1 MSIRTRRFA
10 GLTRW
15 SVFVGVGTI
24 SFASI
29 AQSPAMFNYQGRL
42 LNGTNLVNGTVG
54 LQLSLYTSA
63 SGGTLLYTDSNSVAV
78 VDGLYS
84 TFIGDNATFGDLQ
97 SALAQGGTQV
107 WLQVVANGTTLSP
120 RERLVSVP
128 YALGAPASGISGT
141 LADTQLSTNV
151 ARLYVPNTAQQATAV
166 PQVVNGFVV
175 GATVTFGGVGY
186 LTAPAVTVNGTGV
199 NASVTATISNGA
211 VVGLSVGN
219 PGSSYPTN
227 TTLTIAPPPSN
238 AYQIFSGINYFNGV
252 NTMTNINNVF
262 AGDGAGLTNL
272 NAWRLDGNAGIGTNQ
287 FIGTTDTNRFQIRVR
302 NEPVYSAVF
311 DEGYTAG
318 IEAPKITQ
326 GHPKNQIGAYSGGA
340 VIAGGGSLNF
350 PNTIAAFADHSFIG
364 SGQKNSIGQSSG
376 GSFIGGGFNNTIES
390 NSFDAVI
397 TSGTGNKIEAGS
409 SRSVILG
416 GTANIITSN
425 SVLAAIIGG
434 SGNIVSNDYAVIA
447 GGYNNRA
454 SGLYSFAAGWGALA
468 DDYGA
473 IVFSTP
479 GEPSYFDSTTSNEIA
494 FRAVGGMRVETAD
507 GRMTVAADGKTAIN
521 STNNQYTVEVGST
534 NQLSMRVT
542 GNNATGT
549 WVSIKNDSVSPER
562 AWGLIVAGTANGEG
576 SGTFFIRDQT
586 AGATRMV
593 VKTNGFVGIGINN
606 PTNLLHVAGT
616 IQATTVI
623 QSSDRNAKEN
633 IQPVQ
638 PAEILAKVVAL
649 PVSTWTFK
657 EESNGM
663 HIGPMAQDFHAAFG
677 LGNSETTIATVD
689 ADGVALAAI
698 QALAREK
705 DELRRENQVLRE
717 EIEAIKRRLAP

>member
-1 MSIRTRRFA
+1 MKKYSIVAMILF
-10 GLTRW
+10 GQSL
-15 SVFVGVGTI
+15 S
-24 SFASI
+24 
-29 AQSPAMFNYQGRL
+29 AQVPALFNYQGRL
-42 LNGTNLVNGTVG
+42 MNGTNLVNGTVG
-54 LQLSLYTSA
+54 LQLSLYDSA
-63 SGGTLLYTDSNSVAV
+63 SGGTLVYTDSNSVTV

-84 TFIGDNATFGDLQ
+84 TYIGDHTTFGNLA
-97 SALAQGGTQV
+97 SALGGTQL
-107 WLQVVANGTTLSP
+107 WLQVVANGTALSP

-141 LADTQLSTNV
+141 LSDTQLSTNV

-186 LTAPAVTVNGTGV
+186 VTAPAVTVNGTGV

-238 AYQIFSGINYFNGV
+238 AYQIFSGINYFNGI
-252 NTMTNINNVF
+252 NTMTNANNVF
-262 AGDGAGLTNL
+262 AGNGAGLTNL

-287 FIGTTDTNRFQIRVR
+287 FIGTTDTNQFQIRVR
-302 NEPVYSAVF
+302 NEPVYAAVF

-340 VIAGGGSLNF
+340 VIAGGGSLNY
-350 PNTIAAFADHSFIG
+350 PNAIAAFADHSFIG

-390 NSFDAVI
+390 NCFDAVI
-397 TSGTGNKIEAGS
+397 AGGNGNKIEAGS
-409 SRSVILG
+409 SRSAILG
-416 GTANIITSN
+416 GTGNIIASN
-425 SVLAAIIGG
+425 STRAAIMGG
-434 SGNIVSNDYAVIA
+434 QGNIVSNDYAVIT
-447 GGYNNRA
+447 GGYFNRA
-454 SGLYSFAAGWGALA
+454 SGLYSFAAGYGAFA
-468 DDYGA
+468 SDYGS

-479 GEPSYFDSTTSNEIA
+479 GEDSYFTSITNNEIA
-494 FRAVGGMRVETAD
+494 FRAVGGMRIKTVD
-507 GRMTVAADGKTAIN
+507 GLMTISADGKTTIN
-521 STNNQYTVEVGST
+521 STNNQYSVEVGST

-542 GNNATGT
+542 GNNTAGT
-549 WVSIKNDSVSPER
+549 WVSIKNDSVSPAR
-562 AWGLIVAGTANGEG
+562 NWSLIVAG
-576 SGTFFIRDQT
+576 SGNAEEDGAFFVRDQT
-586 AGATRMV
+586 AGSTRMV
-593 VKTNGFVGIGINN
+593 VRTNGFVGIGITN
-606 PTNLLHVAGT
+606 PTNLLHVGGT
-616 IQATTVI
+616 VQATLVV

-633 IQPVQ
+633 IQPVE
-638 PAEILAKVVAL
+638 PGDILAKVVAL
-649 PVSTWTFK
+649 PVSTWTFN
-657 EESNGM
+657 EESNGT

-677 LGNSETTIATVD
+677 FGNSDTTIATVD

-698 QALAREK
+698 QALAKENE
-705 DELRRENQVLRE
+705 ELRQRLEVLEQKMRTD
-717 EIEAIKRRLAP
+717 P